1 VAIPSVPQSNKLIA
15 AASESDRFVMGLLR
29 ACAGALVI
37 GSGTLVASPRGV
49 WTPEQ
54 AHPASAAAFAEL
66 RRRLGLPAELEVV
79 VLTVSGAV
87 DPKHPAFAACATVV
101 TTDEGAAA
109 LEGRLAPEKVVS
121 LGPGPKLDVAA
132 ALVYLQSRG
141 HGLVLSEGGPHV
153 LGSLLEAGVVD
164 ELFLTVSP
172 LLAGRSAGDAR
183 LALVEG
189 ADLVPGGLAGAQLLS
204 VRRDGGHLFLRY
216 EIERSRAQASAA
228 SATTIQPAR

>member
-1 VAIPSVPQSNKLIA
+1 
-15 AASESDRFVMGLLR
+15 MGLLR

-54 AHPASAAAFAEL
+54 AHPGSADAYAEL

-79 VLTVSGAV
+79 VLTASGAV
-87 DPKHPAFAACATVV
+87 DAEHPAFAAGATVV

-109 LEGRLAPEKVVS
+109 LAGRLAPEKVVS
-121 LGPGPKLDVAA
+121 LGPGPKLDLAA
-132 ALVYLQSRG
+132 ALALVRSHG

-153 LGSLLEAGVVD
+153 LGSLLEAGLVD

-172 LLAGRSAGDAR
+172 LLAGRSASDAR
-183 LALVEG
+183 LALIEG
-189 ADLVPGGLAGAQLLS
+189 ADLVPGGPAGARILS

-216 EIERSRAQASAA
+216 ELSRAPTSAA
-228 SATTIQPAR
+228 SASTIQPAR